1 MTATQDESPDVIR
14 PVLVVALLGALL
26 GLSLWVLQPF
36 LAPLLWATMIVVAT
50 WRVML
55 RLQARLG
62 KRRIPAAVLMAL
74 AQLMVFVVPLALAV
88 GVLVAHAEEIT
99 NWVVSLRHAEL
110 GEPPEWLTGLPLL
123 GERLGQ
129 GWRRL
134 AVQGDLGQKLA
145 PWAGR
150 ALGWLGAQVGNLGAA
165 MVHVLLTVVLS
176 ALLYARGERAADLLL
191 RFARRFSPA
200 HGEDSVRL
208 AGQAVRGV
216 ALGVV
221 VTALVQSVLGG
232 SGLAVSGLPFPG
244 VLTALMFLL
253 AVAQIGAAPVV
264 FCAAL
269 WHFSQGATGWGIALI
284 VWTVVVGGLDNFL
297 RPWLIK
303 KGADLPL
310 LLIFAGVVGGLLAF
324 GLLGLFVGPMV
335 LAVTWKIA
343 MEWVRTGPA
352 EPPAT
357 GGEPTAGPAQ
367 GA

>member
-1 MTATQDESPDVIR
+1 MHDEARDVIR
-14 PVLVVALLGALL
+14 PVLVVTLLGALL

-36 LAPLLWATMIVVAT
+36 LPPLLWATMIVVAT

-55 RLQARLG
+55 RLQKRLG
-62 KRRIPAAVLMAL
+62 GRRVPAAVLMAL
-74 AQLMVFVVPLALAV
+74 AQLMVFVVPLALAI
-88 GVLVAHAEEIT
+88 GALIANADDIT
-99 NWVVSLRHAEL
+99 NWVVSLRHVEL
-110 GEPPEWLTGLPLL
+110 GEPPAWLAGLPLL
-123 GERLGQ
+123 GERLAE

-134 AVQGDLGQKLA
+134 AAQGDLGPRLA
-145 PWAGR
+145 PYAGKL
-150 ALGWLGAQVGNLGAA
+150 LGWLTAQVGNLGAA
-165 MVHVLLTVVLS
+165 MLHVLLTVIFS
-176 ALLYARGERAADLLL
+176 ALLYLRGERAAALLL
-191 RFARRFSPA
+191 RFARRFSPE
-200 HGEDSVRL
+200 HGEASVHL

-232 SGLAVSGLPFPG
+232 IGLAVSGIPFPG
-244 VLTALMFLL
+244 VMTALMFLL

-269 WHFSQGATGWGIALI
+269 WHFSQDAEGWGIALL
-284 VWTVVVGGLDNFL
+284 VWTVIVGGLDNVL

-310 LLIFAGVVGGLLAF
+310 LLIFAGVVGGLIAF

-343 MEWVRTGPA
+343 LEWIRTE
-352 EPPAT
+352 EPPAADATT
-357 GGEPTAGPAQ
+357 GSAA
-367 GA
+367 